1 MQNIIGRRS
10 GCLKN
15 SPPWIQHG
23 RRPQDCA
30 NPETLLKTN
39 MNLPT
44 DFAEEP
50 LKMDVRASSR
60 DVGRNGD
67 GTVLSRLRD
76 DQRFVIVLDAIEH
89 S

>member
-1 MQNIIGRRS
+1 
-10 GCLKN
+10 
-15 SPPWIQHG
+15 
-23 RRPQDCA
+23 
-30 NPETLLKTN
+30 